1 MRIAI
6 PTDGQQGMEDSISNH
21 FGRCPTFTIYDTDT
35 KEVEVIL
42 NTSEH
47 MGGSG
52 KPPELLS
59 QQHIDV
65 MITSNLGRRAVT
77 MFKEFGIQ
85 VYCGARGTAKDAV
98 ESWRRGELAAA
109 DENNVCE
116 EGH

>member
-6 PTDGQQGMEDSISNH
+6 PTDGKHGMDENISDH

-35 KEVEVIL
+35 EEVEVIL
-42 NTSEH
+42 NNSEH

-59 QQHIDV
+59 QQNIDV
-65 MITSNLGRRAVT
+65 MITSNLGRRAVV
-77 MFKEFGIQ
+77 MFKEFGID
-85 VYCGARGTAKDAV
+85 VYCGARGRAKDAI
-98 ESWRRGELAAA
+98 EAWGRGELVTA
-109 DENNVCE
+109 DDNNACE